1 MAGVRYG
8 MGRGLLAMGMAVV
21 MGGSARAQTIGPD
34 ELNAL
39 VSQCAPCHG
48 VDGHARDVEVPHL
61 AGQHDRYLWNQL
73 IAFRKGTRRH
83 QDMRFMSR
91 ALTEP
96 EIEAL
101 VVYYSGLPR

>member
-1 MAGVRYG
+1 M
-8 MGRGLLAMGMAVV
+8 
-21 MGGSARAQTIGPD
+21 
-34 ELNAL
+34 
-39 VSQCAPCHG
+39 
-48 VDGHARDVEVPHL
+48 EVPHL